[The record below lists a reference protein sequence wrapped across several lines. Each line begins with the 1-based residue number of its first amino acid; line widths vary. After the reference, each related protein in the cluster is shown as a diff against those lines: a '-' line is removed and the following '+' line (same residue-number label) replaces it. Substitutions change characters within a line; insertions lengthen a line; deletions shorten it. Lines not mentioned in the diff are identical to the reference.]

1 MDEPS
6 WAEREAEAA
15 EISVHS
21 AQKKEV
27 ALEKTELPED
37 LTAIS
42 KVFIKGGGN
51 PSVLLNGFLE
61 LHQSEREPCLIRQSL
76 SDAHLKGS

>member
-1 MDEPS
+1 MNLHGQKEKQRQQRS
-6 WAEREAEAA
+6 LSTALK
-15 EISVHS
+15 
-21 AQKKEV
+21 KKEV